1 MAAMRY
7 AVGDLRAFLHR
18 EYPILLVEILEAK
31 GSSPREAGTFM
42 LVSPTDSHATI
53 GGGQMEFMAID
64 HARAILAGM
73 STQMRLDIPL
83 GPEIGQCCGGRVT
96 LGFSRL
102 DETGMAAFDARIEA
116 RLSAMPEVW
125 LFGAGHVGRA
135 LGEVLALL
143 PVKGT
148 VVETRASELALMS
161 VGVRHRLAAMPEAL
175 VAEAAPGAAIVILTH
190 DHALDFL
197 IAREAL
203 ARDDLAYVGMIGSKT
218 KRATFAS
225 QARESGLAQARIDRL
240 VLPIGGRQVPDK
252 RPAVIAAMT
261 AAELLVALSS
271 YRSQGFS

>member
-1 MAAMRY
+1 M
-7 AVGDLRAFLHR
+7 
-18 EYPILLVEILEAK
+18 
-31 GSSPREAGTFM
+31 
-42 LVSPTDSHATI
+42 
-53 GGGQMEFMAID
+53 
-64 HARAILAGM
+64 
-73 STQMRLDIPL
+73 
-83 GPEIGQCCGGRVT
+83 
-96 LGFSRL
+96 
-102 DETGMAAFDARIEA
+102 
-116 RLSAMPEVW
+116 
-125 LFGAGHVGRA
+125 
-135 LGEVLALL
+135 
-143 PVKGT
+143 
-148 VVETRASELALMS
+148 VETRASELALMS

-261 AAELLVALSS
+261 AESWW
-271 YRSQGFS
+271 RSAAIAARAPRRSAGRDHRESQDRA

>member
-7 AVGDLRAFLHR
+7 AVGDLRAFLDR

-225 QARESGLAQARIDRL
+225 QARESGLGQARIDRL

-271 YRSQGFS
+271 YRSQGSS